1 MRLDILRRI
10 RLMAALLLATVVLQP
25 FGQPAALA
33 VNPGQCE
40 AATIPVTLL
49 GSSSPTYT
57 VRGTLC
63 MPLGPEPDV
72 VQLLL
77 HGGTYNRSYFDFGYK
92 NAIYS
97 YQLHATAVGYA
108 TFNLDRIGYGT
119 SDHPVSTDLSTA
131 NQAYVIHQVVQA
143 LRTGLNG
150 ESFDWV
156 QSVGHS
162 LGTMAAAV
170 EAATYADVDS
180 LILTGLSHVFSPS
193 GAAAAQAS
201 QYEAN
206 NETQFAGLDDGYLTT
221 IPDTRGDTFYYE
233 PGASPAVIALDEE
246 TKDTFPVTEFGAGL
260 TPYDLTSEIDVPVLV
275 VIGEFDSLLCGE
287 DGMDCSTSA
296 TIQDTEEPY
305 FDSAACMR
313 ALSIPDTGHDVQLH
327 RTVLLSNALMLAW
340 SVLVTGGGA
349 GTGTGCTAL
358 AASWSATEA
367 SIMLTA
373 PMLIAAAAD

>member
-10 RLMAALLLATVVLQP
+10 RLIAVLLLATVVLQP
-25 FGQPAALA
+25 FGQPAAFA

-72 VQLLL
+72 VQLLM
-77 HGGTYNRSYFDFGYK
+77 HGATYNRGYFDFGYK

-108 TFNLDRIGYGT
+108 TFNMDFLGYGT
-119 SDHPVSTDLSTA
+119 SDHPVSTDLSI
-131 NQAYVIHQVVQA
+131 QDRAYVAHQVVQA

-150 ESFDWV
+150 ESFGWV
-156 QSVGHS
+156 QAVGHS
-162 LGTMAAAV
+162 LGSVTAAV
-170 EAATYADVDS
+170 EAATYEDVDS
-180 LILTGLSHVFSPS
+180 LILTGMTHVFSPS
-193 GAAAAQAS
+193 GVAGVQLYPAD
-201 QYEAN
+201 
-206 NETQFAGLDDGYLTT
+206 NEIQFASLDSGYLTT
-221 IPDTRGDTFYYE
+221 MPNTRDDAFYYTSM
-233 PGASPAVIALDEE
+233 ASSAVIALDEA
-246 TKDTFPVTEFGAGL
+246 TKDTVPAIELSDL
-260 TPYDLTSEIDVPVLV
+260 TVYDLTSEIEVPVLV
-275 VIGEFDSLLCGE
+275 VNGEFDLLLCGS
-287 DGMDCSTSA
+287 DGTDCSTSA
-296 TIQDTEEPY
+296 TMQAAEDPY

-349 GTGTGCTAL
+349 GNGTGCTAL

>member
-1 MRLDILRRI
+1 MRFNVLRRM
-10 RLMAALLLATVVLQP
+10 RVAAAVLLAAVVLQP
-25 FGQPAALA
+25 FGPPGASAVPA
-33 VNPGQCE
+33 GQCE

-49 GSSSPTYT
+49 GSGSPTYT

-63 MPLGPEPDV
+63 MPLGPEPEV

-77 HGGTYNRSYFDFGYK
+77 HGGTYNRGYFDFGYK

-97 YQLHATAVGYA
+97 YQLHAMVVGYA
-108 TFNLDRIGYGT
+108 TFNLDFLGHGT
-119 SDHPVSTDLSTA
+119 SDHPVSTDLTMQ
-131 NQAYVIHQVVQA
+131 NQAYVVHQVVQA
-143 LRTGLNG
+143 LRTGVNG

-156 QSVGHS
+156 QAVGHS
-162 LGTMAAAV
+162 LGSLAAAV

-180 LILTGLSHVFSPS
+180 LILTGEAHVLSPS
-193 GAAAAQAS
+193 GGAVLQAI
-201 QYEAN
+201 QYPAN
-206 NETQFAGLDDGYLTT
+206 NESQFASLDSGYFTT
-221 IPDTRGDTFYYE
+221 LPGHRADAFYHSAT
-233 PGASPAVIALDEE
+233 ASTAVIAQDDA
-246 TKDTFPVTEFGAGL
+246 TKDTVPLAELLDL
-260 TPYDLTSEIDVPVLV
+260 TLYNLTSEIEVPVLV
-275 VIGEFDSLLCGE
+275 VNGEFDLLLCGS
-287 DGMDCSTSA
+287 DGTDCSTSA
-296 TIQDTEEPY
+296 TMQAAEDPY

-349 GTGTGCTAL
+349 GNGTGCTAL